1 MSATAEERQAAN
13 LAHLRGAV
21 RELEAAELRAKGVCS
36 LCNAKRTLAVEMA
49 VAKIV
54 DYARQV

>member
-1 MSATAEERQAAN
+1 MRATAEEQQAAY
-13 LAHLRGAV
+13 LASLRGAV
-21 RELEAAELRAKGVCS
+21 RELEAAELRAKGVCA
-36 LCNAKRTLAVEMA
+36 LCDAKRTLAVEMA